1 MKIFIVLV
9 LCNVSFLFA
18 QLTESQKNG
27 KELINTAIQYPDS
40 NKLISKIA
48 LGSCGYQ
55 DLSQPIIS
63 IAADWNPDVFLYLGD
78 NIYGDTENMDTLRAK
93 YNRLGSKPEFKKLV
107 KKTGILSVWD
117 DHDYG
122 INDGG
127 LEYPKKEESKEIFLQ
142 FWNEPLKSE
151 RRKHTGIYHS
161 FFAGPIGKQIQFIML
176 DNRTFR
182 TKVITGVPGID
193 INDYIIDT
201 NKNAKMLG
209 EEQWKWLENELLKP
223 ADLRI
228 ILTSTQFV
236 SEFNGYELWALKP
249 YEKQRMIDL
258 IKKTKAEGVLFVSGD
273 VHFGE
278 VSKQIP
284 SDCYPLFDF
293 TSSGITSTDFT
304 QPNKYRIG
312 KEIHENHFGGISIDW
327 KKADPSITF
336 ELYNTV
342 KDIVYTHS
350 INKSDLSFSR

>member
-1 MKIFIVLV
+1 MMLFIVLV
-9 LCNVSFLFA
+9 LCNVSILCA
-18 QLTESQKNG
+18 QLSENQKNG
-27 KELINTAIQYPDS
+27 KELIITSILNPDS
-40 NKLISKIA
+40 DKIISKIA

-55 DLSQPIIS
+55 DLPQPILS
-63 IAADWNPDVFLYLGD
+63 IAADWNPDVFLFLGD

-93 YNRLGSKPEFKKLV
+93 YNRLGSKQEFKKLV
-107 KKTGILSVWD
+107 KKTRILSVWD

-122 INDGG
+122 VNDGG

-142 FWNEPLKSE
+142 FWNEPLQSD
-151 RRKHTGIYHS
+151 RRKHPGIYHS
-161 FFAGPIGKQIQFIML
+161 YFAGPIGKRTQFIML

-182 TKVITGVPGID
+182 TKVISGVPGID
-193 INDYIIDT
+193 INDYIVDT

-209 EEQWKWLENELLKP
+209 EEQWLWLENELLKQ

-228 ILTSTQFV
+228 IMTSTQFV

-249 YEKQRMIDL
+249 FEKQRMIDL

-278 VSKQIP
+278 LSKQIP
-284 SDCYPLFDF
+284 NNCYPLYDF

-304 QPNKYRIG
+304 QPNSYRIG

-327 KKADPSITF
+327 KQSDPSITF

-342 KDIVYTHS
+342 KDIVYSHS
-350 INKSDLSFSR
+350 IKKSELTFPK

>member
-1 MKIFIVLV
+1 MKLLLV
-9 LCNVSFLFA
+9 LLLCNTSILFA
-18 QLTESQKNG
+18 QLSDNLKIG
-27 KELINTAIQYPDS
+27 KELLSTEIKYPSSD
-40 NKLISKIA
+40 KVISKIA

-55 DLSQPIIS
+55 DLSQPILS
-63 IAADWNPDVFLYLGD
+63 VAADWNPDVFLYLGD

-107 KKTGILSVWD
+107 KKSSILAVWD

-122 INDGG
+122 VNDGG

-151 RRKHTGIYHS
+151 RRNHLGIYHS
-161 FFAGPIGKQIQFIML
+161 YFTGPTGKRIQFIML

-182 TKVITGVPGID
+182 TPVVAGIPGKD
-193 INDYIIDT
+193 LNDYIVDT

-209 EEQWKWLENELLKP
+209 DEQWKWLENELLKQ
-223 ADLRI
+223 ADIRI
-228 ILTSTQFV
+228 IMSSTQFV

-258 IKKTKAEGVLFVSGD
+258 IKKTKAEGILFVSGD

-278 VSKQIP
+278 VSKQTP
-284 SDCYPLFDF
+284 SDCYPLYDF

-312 KEIHENHFGGISIDW
+312 KEIHENHFGGIIIDW
-327 KKADPSITF
+327 NQKDPSITF

-342 KDIVYTHS
+342 KDIVYSHS
-350 INKSDLSFSR
+350 IKKSELSFPR